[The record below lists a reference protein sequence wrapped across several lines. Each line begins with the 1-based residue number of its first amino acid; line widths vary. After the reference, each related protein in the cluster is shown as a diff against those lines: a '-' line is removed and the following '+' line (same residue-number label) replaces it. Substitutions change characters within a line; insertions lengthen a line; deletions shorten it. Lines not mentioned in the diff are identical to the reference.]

1 MQIKRTVAKFKTV
14 QLYKVS
20 FLHRMRETLQSRR
33 LNYKSERNVK
43 MAQMN
48 DITAKKDLEPSIPTA
63 HWIWLSPEQYPE
75 LQLTEQRIFWPKKYK
90 DCVAEFQKIIS
101 FSQIPRKIIL
111 YMSGDS
117 VFRLWL
123 NEKFI
128 GQGPVSAGV
137 DFLIKQDEA
146 LPWYY
151 ANAYELQPDTKELQF
166 RAEVRL
172 QPQEMTDITG
182 GHGGFYLVGIA
193 EFADGTVETFATDA
207 TWQVRVDKRFPAPY
221 VYDGTAELETW
232 QFAIPTGDTRMV
244 SVAPIPPLCYETVY
258 PQDKIQHKP
267 YFTPSFTAERAISHL
282 QMRRALS
289 GGRGMLVSEGDDISH
304 KSSQANFLLHTG
316 DSVKVEFD
324 RIYSAHIALRCDKP
338 CHVQVVCYETDGLCV
353 SKEELT
359 LSGTEEYRS
368 LYMKSISVLEIS
380 VIETE
385 GEVCIEP
392 FLYFSHYPV
401 EAEGQLHTSDAEL
414 DLLYDVCKWTLKIC
428 RQTLH
433 LDSPKH
439 QELLACSGD
448 YYIESMEWFVVYSV
462 REKHQRLRYRRA

>member
-48 DITAKKDLEPSIPTA
+48 DITAKKDLKPSVPTA

-111 YMSGDS
+111 YVSGD
-117 VFRLWL
+117 
-123 NEKFI
+123 
-128 GQGPVSAGV
+128 
-137 DFLIKQDEA
+137 
-146 LPWYY
+146 
-151 ANAYELQPDTKELQF
+151 
-166 RAEVRL
+166 
-172 QPQEMTDITG
+172 
-182 GHGGFYLVGIA
+182 
-193 EFADGTVETFATDA
+193 
-207 TWQVRVDKRFPAPY
+207 
-221 VYDGTAELETW
+221 
-232 QFAIPTGDTRMV
+232 
-244 SVAPIPPLCYETVY
+244 
-258 PQDKIQHKP
+258 
-267 YFTPSFTAERAISHL
+267 
-282 QMRRALS
+282 
-289 GGRGMLVSEGDDISH
+289 
-304 KSSQANFLLHTG
+304 
-316 DSVKVEFD
+316 
-324 RIYSAHIALRCDKP
+324 
-338 CHVQVVCYETDGLCV
+338 
-353 SKEELT
+353 EEIT
-359 LSGTEEYRS
+359 LSGAEEYRS
-368 LYMKSISVLEIS
+368 LYMKSISLLEIS
-380 VIETE
+380 LIEAE

-448 YYIESMEWFVVYSV
+448 YYIESMMTAFTFGDM
-462 REKHQRLRYRRA
+462 RL